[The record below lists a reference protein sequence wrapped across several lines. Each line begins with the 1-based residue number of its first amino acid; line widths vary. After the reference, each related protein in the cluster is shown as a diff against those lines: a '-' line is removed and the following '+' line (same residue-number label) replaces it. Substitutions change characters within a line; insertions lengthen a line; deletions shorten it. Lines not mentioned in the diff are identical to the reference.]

1 MPRKG
6 HKTAARQS
14 QLQKRRKR
22 GSSNPQ
28 SFDAGPTEDEI
39 SSRQTIEE
47 EQSGA
52 GLTGSITSKSVAR
65 PSTTKT
71 TLGKE
76 TPSSQSRI
84 LPEITRI
91 GILTSLMATIVVV
104 LTFVLG

>member
-6 HKTAARQS
+6 HKTAARQA

-22 GSSNPQ
+22 GSIKQQ

-39 SSRQTIEE
+39 LSRQTIED
-47 EQSGA
+47 EQSEA
-52 GLTGSITSKSVAR
+52 GLTGSITSKSIPR
-65 PSTTKT
+65 STVTKPVQ
-71 TLGKE
+71 GNQIH
-76 TPSSQSRI
+76 PQPRI

-91 GILTSLMATIVVV
+91 GILSSLMVAILVV